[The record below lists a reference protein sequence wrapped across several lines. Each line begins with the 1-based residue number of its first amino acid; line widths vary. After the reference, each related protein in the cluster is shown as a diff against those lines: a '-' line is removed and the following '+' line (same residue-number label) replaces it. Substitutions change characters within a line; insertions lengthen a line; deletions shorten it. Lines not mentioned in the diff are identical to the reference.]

1 MLKTLKNSKLLRIWI
16 FLVFL
21 AVLRWKLHISI
32 EGLIFWS
39 FIIILFYKKW
49 DSRISIGLALACLV
63 TLPVLLSLFNYRILL
78 MGDIWAER
86 VAVWAFYFLSIGV
99 MKQIVEFR
107 VDQNSKFEDS
117 AENSAERGLHV
128 SGSTGDSKPAK
139 YYEPIQELPAVAK
152 PRVASE
158 KLKVESRVMGKK
170 AEDTK
175 IKKTRKPRVLKLAPK
190 GKNVLVIKKTRVRRV
205 AIKHV
210 ED

>member
-1 MLKTLKNSKLLRIWI
+1 
-16 FLVFL
+16 
-21 AVLRWKLHISI
+21 
-32 EGLIFWS
+32 
-39 FIIILFYKKW
+39 
-49 DSRISIGLALACLV
+49 
-63 TLPVLLSLFNYRILL
+63 VLLSLFNYRILL

-117 AENSAERGLHV
+117 AENSAELGLHV

-170 AEDTK
+170 KEVYKVEKELQVASGKLKVRDTK